1 MKHVSKGLR
10 LDLSQYM
17 DLKAFTEFGAELKE
31 ETTVK
36 LRKGEL
42 LTELL
47 KQKNSAPLSPE
58 KEVLIFFAYS
68 SSLLDDI
75 PIEQIHYFENEL
87 LDHISL
93 KAPQIFSTLIVSD
106 EINEELSTAIKKV
119 IEDFKYEFF
128 AELEGES

>member
-1 MKHVSKGLR
+1 
-10 LDLSQYM
+10 
-17 DLKAFTEFGAELKE
+17 TEFGAELKE
-31 ETTVK
+31 ETTIK

-106 EINEELSTAIKKV
+106 EINEELSNAIKKV